1 MTSPSDYVTRDQLTE
16 LVQVIDRRMDA
27 FERGLNRVL
36 LVLGTAQVLTLVLLV
51 LVLRKVGL

>member
-1 MTSPSDYVTRDQLTE
+1 MTSPSDYVTRDQLAE

-36 LVLGTAQVLTLVLLV
+36 LVLGSAQVLTLVLLV